1 MSEYICRICSS
12 SKFRD
17 FCNLDSTPLA
27 NSYQRS
33 KPLSLG
39 SKKYKLN
46 AIYCQKCWLV
56 QLDVVARPK
65 YIFSEYSYFSSYSKY
80 WLIHCKKLFKTVE
93 KNISISSNDLIVEIA
108 SNDGYLL
115 KNFKNKYS
123 NILGIEPARNVARI
137 ANKNNIKTLNKFFT
151 YSLSKKLIQ
160 EYSKSKL
167 IISLNVLAH
176 VPNINDFVKGIKN
189 LLQDDGTWVIEFPHL
204 LNLIKHIQFDT
215 IYHEHFSYL
224 SIMSIQYL
232 FDQHDLSIYDCER
245 IPTHGGSLRVY
256 VSHKERF
263 NKTRRFRNVLSDEY
277 KNNLNKN
284 TPYKNFFRLTEK
296 KRMRINNFFNKYKNK
311 IIYAFGAPAKATTLF
326 NFCRLNSENIKKII
340 DSSPHK
346 QNKYIPGTDIFI
358 TDKSILKKETPDII
372 IILPWNL
379 EKEIY
384 PLLRN
389 KLNYKKRIVS
399 INKL

>member
-1 MSEYICRICSS
+1 MPEYKCRICSS
-12 SKFRD
+12 LKFRD

-27 NSYQRS
+27 NSYQKS
-33 KPLSLG
+33 KSLSLS

-56 QLDVVARPK
+56 QLDTVARPK
-65 YIFSEYSYFSSYSKY
+65 NIFSEYSYFSSYSKS
-80 WLIHCKKLFKTVE
+80 WLIHCKNLFNTVE
-93 KNISISSNDLIVEIA
+93 KNISLSRNDLIVEIA

-115 KNFKNKYS
+115 KNFKNKYN
-123 NILGIEPARNVARI
+123 NILGIEPAKNIAKI
-137 ANKNNIKTLNKFFT
+137 ANKNDIKTLDKFFT
-151 YSLSKKLIQ
+151 YSLSKELIQ
-160 EYSKSKL
+160 KYSKSKL

-189 LLQDDGTWVIEFPHL
+189 LLQEDGTWVIEFPHL
-204 LNLIKHIQFDT
+204 LNLIKYIQFDT

-224 SIMSIQYL
+224 SIISIQYL
-232 FDQHDLSIYDCER
+232 FDQHNLSIYDCEK
-245 IPTHGGSLRVY
+245 INTHGGSLRVY
-256 VSHKERF
+256 VSHKGRYNKTKRF
-263 NKTRRFRNVLSDEY
+263 NNILSNEY

-284 TPYKNFFRLTEK
+284 SPYKKFFRFCK
-296 KRMRINNFFNKYKNK
+296 DKRKRIKNFFNKYSNK
-311 IIYAFGAPAKATTLF
+311 IIYAYGAPAKATTLF
-326 NFCRLNSENIKKII
+326 NFCGLNSKNIMKII

-379 EKEIY
+379 ETEIHY
-384 PLLRN
+384 LLRN
-389 KLNYKKRIVS
+389 KLKYKKRIVS